1 MENLSCNEA
10 KKMDLVNYLFSL
22 GHQPVKIRG
31 NDYWYRSPLRNEKTA
46 SFKVNRKLNVWY
58 DHSLQKG
65 GNLIDFGILFHRC
78 SISELLQKLVPQ
90 NTVSFQSPKPFDP
103 PASFSPA
110 GEKGKIII
118 LDSRHNIKLSALKEY
133 LDYRRIPLE
142 IANQFCK
149 EVDFHLYDRKYTV
162 IGFQNSAGGFELRS
176 ASFKGSSSPKDVT
189 ELGQDLSKDI
199 IVFEGFMDFLSY
211 QAIHQAKFILQ
222 PLQQINFLILNSI
235 GFLEKMKPKLEQY
248 PSIHLYLDSDKK
260 GVEVTTDALA
270 HSEKYRDESL
280 VYENYKDLNEYLMK
294 GQRDTKQTQSRSR
307 KLSR

>member
-10 KKMDLVNYLFSL
+10 KKMDLVDYLFSL
-22 GHQPVKIRG
+22 GYQPVKIRG

-65 GNLIDFGILFHRC
+65 GNLVDFGILFHRC
-78 SISELLQKLVPQ
+78 SISELLQKLVQQ
-90 NTVSFQSPKPFDP
+90 NIVPFQLCKPFDP

-110 GEKGKIII
+110 GEKGKIIV
-118 LDSRHNIKLSALKEY
+118 LDSRHNIKLSALKDY
-133 LDYRRIPLE
+133 LDYRKIPLE
-142 IANQFCK
+142 IANRFCK

-162 IGFQNSAGGFELRS
+162 IGFQNRAGGFELRG
-176 ASFKGSSSPKDVT
+176 ANFKGSSSPKDVT

-211 QAIHQAKFILQ
+211 QAIHKAKFILQ
-222 PLQQINFLILNSI
+222 PQQQINFLILNSI

-248 PSIHLYLDSDKK
+248 PSIHLYLDRDKK
-260 GVEVTTDALA
+260 GIEVTTDALA
-270 HSEKYRDESL
+270 LSEKYRDESHA
-280 VYENYKDLNEYLMK
+280 YQNYKDLNEYLMK
-294 GQRDTKQTQSRSR
+294 RQQGIKQSQSRGR

>member
-10 KKMDLVNYLFSL
+10 KKMDLVDYLFSL

-46 SFKVNRKLNVWY
+46 SFKINRKLNVWY

-78 SISELLQKLVPQ
+78 SISELLQKLRQ
-90 NTVSFQSPKPFDP
+90 QTTLSFQPPKQMDQ
-103 PASFSPA
+103 PAFFSPA
-110 GEKGKIII
+110 AEKGKIIVI
-118 LDSRHNIKLSALKEY
+118 DIRQKIKLSALKEY
-133 LDYRRIPLE
+133 LEYRRIPLE
-142 IANQFCK
+142 IANRFCK

-176 ASFKGSSSPKDVT
+176 ANFKGSSSPKNVT
-189 ELGQDLSKDI
+189 ELGQDLSKEI
-199 IVFEGFMDFLSY
+199 AVFEGFMDFLSY
-211 QAIHQAKFILQ
+211 QAFHQAGFILQ
-222 PLQQINFLILNSI
+222 PQQQINFLILNSI

-248 PSIHLYLDSDKK
+248 PSIHLYLDRDKK
-260 GVEVTTDALA
+260 GIQVTTDALLL
-270 HSEKYRDESL
+270 SDKYRDESI
-280 VYENYKDLNEYLMK
+280 VYEQYKDLNEYLMK
-294 GQRDTKQTQSRSR
+294 RQQEIKQSQTRGR

>member
-1 MENLSCNEA
+1 MENLSCIEA
-10 KKMDLVNYLFSL
+10 KKMDLVDYLFSL

-78 SISELLQKLVPQ
+78 SISELLQKLGQ
-90 NTVSFQSPKPFDP
+90 HTTLSFQPSKQLDH

-110 GEKGKIII
+110 GEKGKIIVMDI
-118 LDSRHNIKLSALKEY
+118 RHNINLSALKEY

-142 IANQFCK
+142 IANRFCK

-176 ASFKGSSSPKDVT
+176 ASFKGSSSPKNVT
-189 ELGQDLSKDI
+189 ELGQDLSKEI
-199 IVFEGFMDFLSY
+199 AVFEGFMDFLSY
-211 QAIHQAKFILQ
+211 QVIHQARFIMQ
-222 PLQQINFLILNSI
+222 SQQQQNFLILNSI

-248 PSIHLYLDSDKK
+248 HSISLYLDRDKK
-260 GVEVTTDALA
+260 GIEVTTDALA
-270 HSEKYRDESL
+270 LSDKYRDESL
-280 VYENYKDLNEYLMK
+280 AYENYKDLNEYLMK
-294 GQRDTKQTQSRSR
+294 GQQEIKQSQSRGR